1 MRLGVTWTSTLSPSI
16 IVWWR
21 TFSRKDLKCAATEGT
36 EKHHRLPHAGDMAL
50 CALLTSEATFSCS
63 LFTVRHH
70 SGQLS
75 MFDLADFYSGCPSW
89 HNPKWNFCLQLE
101 VSQWSLPSKCVNH
114 DAVEA
119 HTFWTSESENK
130 GAGSQFKHTGRDWAC
145 ILEAQPKRP
154 LLEHF
159 DHTVM
164 EVKTGAL
171 LCSTN
176 DNLFST
182 TDNTIEDK
190 YVIRTNYSLHI
201 NHWKKNHVL
210 SPRSKNN
217 DLRCSSLYFR
227 YREQLCASDWLRCAL
242 VQTEHMIVRAQMRR
256 LSFEE
261 VLAAVIVTGRQNKG
275 IIKKY
280 RVLKS

>member
-1 MRLGVTWTSTLSPSI
+1 MLPSKTKYTKIVLNSRVSTYNWAGFRGPVHISQAWWHHVRWVVRLGVTWMSTLSPSI

-50 CALLTSEATFSCS
+50 CALLTSEATCSCS

-89 HNPKWNFCLQLE
+89 HNPKWNLCLQLE

-130 GAGSQFKHTGRDWAC
+130 
-145 ILEAQPKRP
+145 
-154 LLEHF
+154 
-159 DHTVM
+159 DHS
-164 EVKTGAL
+164 L
-171 LCSTN
+171 STQ
-176 DNLFST
+176 
-182 TDNTIEDK
+182 E
-190 YVIRTNYSLHI
+190 
-201 NHWKKNHVL
+201 
-210 SPRSKNN
+210 
-217 DLRCSSLYFR
+217 
-227 YREQLCASDWLRCAL
+227 E
-242 VQTEHMIVRAQMRR
+242 TERA
-256 LSFEE
+256 F
-261 VLAAVIVTGRQNKG
+261 
-275 IIKKY
+275 
-280 RVLKS
+280 